1 MIPQTPS
8 CSGSLWFSLILSNF
22 NSHNLSVRPQCGW
35 GGSWVRHVGLPTLWG
50 QRTSGPENSESGK
63 HPQEAGLGSTQP
75 VTSIPLDLKN
85 GRWVTRGLGA
95 VHQTAEGKGEARWR
109 TADGGLGSSLS
120 LKRLQ
125 SVFSQRYVA
134 GSLPQDLQVAV
145 RDLGRVV
152 SLGHSPWHSAH
163 YWFPS
168 VFYRL
173 CSLTVHRHGGF
184 VNDAHHGLP
193 GWPAAR
199 VRLWE
204 RVCHCRC
211 SILYGICYR

>member
-1 MIPQTPS
+1 MSKALSILISWVGQDDS
-8 CSGSLWFSLILSNF
+8 SDSFLFWFLVILLILSNL

-109 TADGGLGSSLS
+109 TADGDLGSSLS

-125 SVFSQRYVA
+125 SVFSPKVRCREFASRLA
-134 GSLPQDLQVAV
+134 GSSERSWQ
-145 RDLGRVV
+145 GRE
-152 SLGHSPWHSAH
+152 
-163 YWFPS
+163 F
-168 VFYRL
+168 RTQ
-173 CSLTVHRHGGF
+173 SLTFSSLLV
-184 VNDAHHGLP
+184 
-193 GWPAAR
+193 
-199 VRLWE
+199 
-204 RVCHCRC
+204 
-211 SILYGICYR
+211 SISFL